1 MKNHLVYLKISP
13 DNPMSVCCDLEY
25 HISERLSQKLLQV
38 TDNVQPRMLS
48 ILAQCKIIDYRDI
61 TTTYEYAAFI
71 MTDSILYVT
80 KPDYGWLM
88 ERLDRNID
96 VAQTQKLRDLVNID
110 SIDDTTFAINFL
122 DETIDR
128 EEKWECK
135 FETSSCLQNT
145 FATIKTPWE
154 KLFKVPLEN

>member
-1 MKNHLVYLKISP
+1 
-13 DNPMSVCCDLEY
+13 MSVCCDLEY

-38 TDNVQPRMLS
+38 TNNVQPRMLS
-48 ILAQCKIIDYRDI
+48 ILVHCKIIDYRDI

-71 MTDSILYVT
+71 MTDTNLYVT

-88 ERLDRNID
+88 ERLDRNIV
-96 VAQTQKLRDLVNID
+96 VAQTQNIRDLVNID
-110 SIDDTTFAINFL
+110 TIDDTTFAINFL

-154 KLFKVPLEN
+154 KLFAVPLEN

>member
-1 MKNHLVYLKISP
+1 MP
-13 DNPMSVCCDLEY
+13 DCCDLEY
-25 HISERLSQKLLQV
+25 QISERFSQKLLQV
-38 TDNVQPRMLS
+38 TSNVQPRMLA
-48 ILAQCKIIDYRDI
+48 ILAHCKIIDYNDI

-71 MTDSILYVT
+71 MTDSDVYVT
-80 KPDYGWLM
+80 KSDYGWLM
-88 ERLDRNID
+88 ERLDRIID
-96 VAQTQKLRDLVNID
+96 VAQTQSIRDLVHID
-110 SIDDTTFAINFL
+110 HIDDTTFAINFL
-122 DETIDR
+122 DETNDR